1 MAKNDFDSDFLSP
14 ELRQRLD
21 TSQQSG
27 AQGEQNPALPPLD
40 NPHPALSEVFQL
52 CWQMLDLCEDMLIL
66 RRTFILCKM
75 YLNTLSRLTSES
87 TRDKAD
93 TVAFD
98 AMVLLEETSI
108 EAWQRV
114 RRLDELTKE
123 LPKGSVSSD
132 LPAIIFSMRTFL
144 ESS

>member
-1 MAKNDFDSDFLSP
+1 M
-14 ELRQRLD
+14 
-21 TSQQSG
+21 
-27 AQGEQNPALPPLD
+27 D
-40 NPHPALSEVFQL
+40 NPHPALSEVFQPY
-52 CWQMLDLCEDMLIL
+52 WQVLNLCEDMLIL